1 MKKLVMVA
9 ALMVST
15 SAFAETT
22 VLSCV
27 VPNDAGAPAV
37 SLEMVVG
44 DDVSIDFVTLNVTS
58 KAGGFTVFNQMDKGS
73 VAEMLKVGEIGM
85 LVLGENFGQVDGVI
99 KDAGIFQ
106 AAKRPDGMFE
116 GVMIVKGDVY
126 PLLCEA
132 K

>member
-1 MKKLVMVA
+1 MKKFALIA
-9 ALMVST
+9 ALLTST
-15 SAFAETT
+15 SAFAEKT

-27 VPNDAGAPAV
+27 VPNQAGAPVV
-37 SLEMVVG
+37 SMEMVLG
-44 DDVSIDFVTLNVTS
+44 DDVSIDFVTLNVTTKS
-58 KAGGFTVFNQMDKGS
+58 GGFTVFNQLDKGT
-73 VAEMLKVGEIGM
+73 VAEMLKAGEMGM
-85 LVLGENFGQVDGVI
+85 LVLGENFGQEDGVI

-116 GVMIVKGDVY
+116 GVMIAKGNVY